1 MVEETCEDIKR
12 LCIDCGL
19 EFCIT
24 IQEQFFFA
32 SKNLSFPKRC
42 KECRKRRKVVA
53 DEQNRLVQAD
63 VKAQEEVEL
72 KSILQDSGVRQ
83 IEFQSLTN
91 ETPKNTLFV
100 VGNGFDIM
108 HGVPS
113 SYWDFQKTLG
123 KRSEIRYHLENY
135 LNVKSDD
142 LWYNLE
148 DSLSHINA
156 GVMLDVIDMWLDVY
170 DVYKNNAESMADL
183 HCAIDDAMLPIQV
196 ITHQLPRRFRMWVES
211 LVSDGSKPCAHLLSS
226 QSIYLNFNYTEFL
239 EDLYEI
245 PKENIEYIHGCRKR
259 EKGKP
264 KEKLILG
271 HVPNV
276 DYLKEYKPNRSMVP
290 HYKNPRKREILEY
303 AIDVGLTQWIT
314 YYEQVFTKHTPDIIK
329 EKQSFFNKIDK
340 ILNIIVIGHSL
351 SEVDYSYFEEIVKH
365 NKGKAFWRF
374 GYHSLRDLKNILSF
388 AENMKIEKNLY
399 EVFRT

>member
-1 MVEETCEDIKR
+1 MTNGANEIIKR
-12 LCIDCGL
+12 ICVDCGS

-24 IQEQFFFA
+24 IKEQFFFVYN
-32 SKNLSFPKRC
+32 NLSLPKRC
-42 KECRKRRKVVA
+42 KACRKSRKA
-53 DEQNRLVQAD
+53 IKNEQDRIEQAEL
-63 VKAQEEVEL
+63 KKQEELEL
-72 KSILQDSGVRQ
+72 QSILQNVGVENV
-83 IEFQSLTN
+83 EFQRLVN
-91 ETPKNTLFV
+91 ETPESALFV
-100 VGNGFDIM
+100 IGNGFDIM

-113 SYWDFQKTLG
+113 SYWNFQKTLG

-135 LNVKSDD
+135 LNVKSDE

-148 DSLSHINA
+148 ESLSHINA

-196 ITHQLPRRFRMWVES
+196 ITYQLPKRFRMWVES
-211 LVSDGSKPCAHLLSS
+211 LISDGSKPCEHLLSS

-239 EDLYEI
+239 EDLYGI
-245 PKENIEYIHGCRKR
+245 PKENIQYIHGCRKK
-259 EKGKP
+259 EKGKA

-290 HYKNPRKREILEY
+290 YYKNPRKREILEY
-303 AIDVGLTQWIT
+303 AIEVGLSQWIT
-314 YYEQVFTKHTPDIIK
+314 YYEQVFTKHIPDIIK

-340 ILNIIVIGHSL
+340 ISNIFVIGHSL
-351 SEVDYSYFEEIVKH
+351 SEVDYPYFEEIIKH
-365 NKGKAFWRF
+365 NKGKAFWHF

-388 AENMKIEKNLY
+388 AGNMKIEKNYY

>member
-1 MVEETCEDIKR
+1 MLGGTCEDIKR
-12 LCIDCGL
+12 VCVDCGL
-19 EFCIT
+19 DFCIT
-24 IQEQFFFA
+24 IQEQFFFVY
-32 SKNLSFPKRC
+32 KNLSFPKRC
-42 KECRKRRKVVA
+42 KACRKRRKTIE
-53 DEQNRLVQAD
+53 DERNRLA
-63 VKAQEEVEL
+63 KVEL
-72 KSILQDSGVRQ
+72 KRREELELQRILQDSGVRQ

-91 ETPKNTLFV
+91 ETPINTLFII
-100 VGNGFDIM
+100 GNGFDIM

-135 LNVKSDD
+135 LNVESDE

-211 LVSDGSKPCAHLLSS
+211 LVSDGSKPCVHLLSS
-226 QSIYLNFNYTEFL
+226 KSIYLNFNYTEFL

-276 DYLKEYKPNRSMVP
+276 DYLKEYKPNRNMVP
-290 HYKNPRKREILEY
+290 YYKNPRKREILEY
-303 AIDVGLTQWIT
+303 AIGVGLSQWVT

-329 EKQSFFNKIDK
+329 EKQSFFNKMDK

-351 SEVDYSYFEEIVKH
+351 SEVDYPYFEEIVKH
-365 NKGKAFWRF
+365 NNGKAFWHF
-374 GYHSLRDLKNILSF
+374 GYHSLRDLNNILSF
-388 AENMKIEKNLY
+388 SENMKIKKNLY